1 MKPSTKQ
8 FRLKHRQ
15 ALNITLSLVLLF
27 SGCVP
32 YINQPLQPQR
42 ARLGP
47 ETPQNKELSSLPAP
61 KEKIVAAV
69 YKFRDQTGQYKPS
82 ETGASWSTAVSQ
94 GTTAILLRALEE
106 SNWFV
111 AIEREN
117 ISNLLNE
124 RKIIRSSRAQ
134 YSGQTEENAP
144 ALPPLLFAGII
155 LEGGIVSYESNILTG
170 GIGLRYFGSG
180 ASGQY
185 RQDMVTVYLRAISTT
200 NGKILKTVYTSKTI
214 LSQEVDV
221 GIFRYVSLRKLL
233 EAETGF
239 TYNEPSEMA
248 VTEAIEKAVVA
259 MVLEGQQDGYWQFAN
274 LADTTSQT
282 VLNYRKESEENENA
296 DFFNHLI
303 SYQNRGNYII
313 SLAGGINKFD
323 GDFPGAIIEPYIF
336 AGFGKTINPRLS
348 AGLRFERMELSS
360 GKHFTTTANIYS
372 TGLHYSLSKVS
383 KLAPYLETGIGL
395 IDETG
400 NSNYTRDKLYGLGYY
415 GAGIEWLLKPSFGI
429 TAGATHAVLFTDDFD
444 ALDRGKY
451 PDMIWSARI
460 GINIYLGKQKVKKE
474 PALEK
479 IENNQ

>member
-1 MKPSTKQ
+1 MKPSTKY
-8 FRLKHRQ
+8 FRLIKPKVYN
-15 ALNITLSLVLLF
+15 ALIVFLIL

-32 YINQPLQPQR
+32 YLKQPLQTER

-82 ETGASWSTAVSQ
+82 ETGASWSTAISQ

-111 AIEREN
+111 VIEREN

-134 YSGQTEENAP
+134 YSGQSEENAP

-180 ASGQY
+180 VSGQY

-274 LADTTSQT
+274 PADTLALAVT
-282 VLNYRKESEENENA
+282 NYKKESEENENL
-296 DFFNHLI
+296 DIFSRLI
-303 SYQNRGNYII
+303 SQDNRGKFLI
-313 SLAGGINKFD
+313 SAAAGINKFD
-323 GDFPGAIIEPYIF
+323 GEFPGAEVEPYIM
-336 AGFGKTINPRLS
+336 AGIGKSLNKNLS
-348 AGLRFERMELSS
+348 AGVRFEWLRISA
-360 GKHFTTTANIYS
+360 GKHFKTTANIYS
-372 TGLHYSLSKVS
+372 ANLHYTLSPMAKF
-383 KLAPYLETGIGL
+383 APYIEAGFGM
-395 IDETG
+395 IDETDNN
-400 NSNYTRDKLYGLGYY
+400 NSSKDKLFGLGYY
-415 GAGIEWLLKPSFGI
+415 GAGFEWLVRPKLGI
-429 TAGATHAVLFTDDFD
+429 TAGANHTILFTDDFD
-444 ALDRGKY
+444 ALNLGKY
-451 PDMIWSARI
+451 PDMIWMARI
-460 GINIYLGKQKVKKE
+460 GINLYLGNQKVKKE
-474 PALEK
+474 PVTK
-479 IENNQ
+479 ITDENL